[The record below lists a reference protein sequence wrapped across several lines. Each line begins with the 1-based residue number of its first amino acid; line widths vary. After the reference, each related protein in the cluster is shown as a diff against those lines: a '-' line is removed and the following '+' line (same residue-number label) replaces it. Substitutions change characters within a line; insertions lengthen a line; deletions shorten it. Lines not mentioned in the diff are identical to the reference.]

1 MKSMVDDLLHSNP
14 YGNPSLGLDIRAS
27 RVPLDQHEL
36 VGELWVGGSFT
47 LLGEPFTEDAVGSAW
62 LVDCAGELPKELM
75 ARAARSFW
83 RVFEDIEWI
92 PGSYDRID
100 ALAQQLAGALRGDTG
115 ALAADDSNGSSDD
128 AVANVQPPERVY
140 VFCKQ
145 GFNRSGLLTGRILRA
160 LGTPPQEAIAQL
172 RELRPGALT
181 NDTFVDLIHR

>member
-1 MKSMVDDLLHSNP
+1 MVDDLLNGNP
-14 YGNPSLGLDIRAS
+14 YGNLSLGLDIRAS
-27 RVPLDQHEL
+27 RVPLDNHQL

-47 LLGEPFTEDAVGSAW
+47 ALGEPFAEDAVDNAW
-62 LVDCAGELPKELM
+62 LVDCAGELPRELM

-100 ALAQQLAGALRGDTG
+100 ALAQQLAGALRGNADALTG
-115 ALAADDSNGSSDD
+115 DQPEGGSGGASAD
-128 AVANVQPPERVY
+128 AQPPERVY

-160 LGTPPQEAIAQL
+160 LGTPPQDAVTQL

-181 NDTFVDLIHR
+181 NETFVDLIHR